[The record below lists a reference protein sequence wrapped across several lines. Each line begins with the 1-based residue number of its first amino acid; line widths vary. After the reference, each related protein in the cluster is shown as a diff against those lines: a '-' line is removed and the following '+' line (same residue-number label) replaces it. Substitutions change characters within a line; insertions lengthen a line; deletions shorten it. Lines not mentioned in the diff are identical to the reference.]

1 MRGSVLRPTRLLFAV
16 LLLAAGWVAVADGP
30 QVNGFN
36 LVLPTGNLGTL
47 EASAPQG
54 CVIGY
59 SATVFA
65 DAGGGEDSFQ
75 LQVVDDGQIV
85 QVETLSVP
93 ADGAVHTVAGSFKL
107 RRAPNAATPGIGLY
121 LADGGVLLDAVDP
134 LELACRE
141 FEPEVPTLA
150 GAGYVALGSVLALAA
165 ILFLRRPRTAS

>member
-1 MRGSVLRPTRLLFAV
+1 VRGSVLRPTWLLCAG
-16 LLLAAGWVAVADGP
+16 LLLASGEVAAADGP